1 MTKVTFE
8 ICEVLKDT
16 QQFLVCF
23 SNEHGDRCDLAVG
36 FPKTDLSDADLL
48 TYIAQFAP
56 PSLNRKRPADDRF
69 DHLVGRHEAEKPE
82 PLSRA
87 FRVFAE

>member
-8 ICEVLKDT
+8 ICEILKDA

-23 SNEHGDRCDLAVG
+23 TNEHGDCRELVVG
-36 FPKTDLSDADLL
+36 FPDAELSDTDLL

-56 PSLNRKRPADDRF
+56 PSLNRKRPAEDRF
-69 DHLVGRHEAEKPE
+69 DHLIGRHEAEKPE
-82 PLSRA
+82 PLSGA
-87 FRVFAE
+87 FRVFTE